1 MRSFKKKLSLLLVL
15 VLLVNMLLPGM
26 SALAAEANN
35 SVVPSE
41 PSNASNE
48 HTLSPGF
55 YSNILQISEQDKME
69 IQRFLKEREENVY
82 KPLRNE
88 RVAGYICTTAAPAVV
103 AVYFIPGIGEVA
115 LLATGAIVV
124 GGITYYAGSWMYNKI
139 MPYIIGFYI
148 PNRLKKNGDT
158 VDLSKFNKKIRGKQA
173 YKEDGGWYIEKDTA
187 GHGGSKWKLKKPNGE
202 RVASLDEKGKIL
214 RK

>member
-1 MRSFKKKLSLLLVL
+1 
-15 VLLVNMLLPGM
+15 MLLPGM

-35 SVVPSE
+35 SVVPTE
-41 PSNASNE
+41 LSNASNE
-48 HTLSPGF
+48 HILSPGF
-55 YSNILQISEQDKME
+55 YNNILEISEQDKME
-69 IQRFLKEREENVY
+69 IQRFLKERENVHET
-82 KPLRNE
+82 LRNE
-88 RVAGYICTTAAPAVV
+88 RGAGYVCTAAAPAVV

-139 MPYIIGFYI
+139 MPYIIGFHI
-148 PNRLKKNGDT
+148 PKRLMKNGNT